1 MKMAHKRKWFGW
13 GVLGLL
19 LVLVVAGGS
28 FVWWANDVPAPMA
41 DALTAL
47 ESNAEVEVLED
58 RWLIFRPAAQ
68 DPSVGLIIYP
78 GGRVDAR
85 AYATV
90 AHQIAENG
98 FLVVIVPMPLN
109 LAITN
114 ANAAT
119 EVMAAYPQV
128 ERWAIGGHSL
138 GGAMAARYVYT
149 HPEIVEGLVLWA
161 AYPAESDDL
170 TAREDLVVSSIY
182 GTEDGLATVE
192 KVESSR
198 GLLPPSSSFV
208 AIPGGNHAQFG
219 SYGDQSGDRPASIS
233 RDQQQGMVV
242 EATLAVLHSLSAR
255 G

>member
-1 MKMAHKRKWFGW
+1 MVHKRKWFGW
-13 GVLGLL
+13 GMLGLL
-19 LVLVVAGGS
+19 LALVVAGGS
-28 FVWWANDVPAPMA
+28 FVWWANDVPVPTA
-41 DALTAL
+41 DALRAL
-47 ESNAEVEVLED
+47 EANAEVEVVED
-58 RWLIFRPAAQ
+58 RWLIFHPAAQ
-68 DPSVGLIIYP
+68 DPSLGFIIYP

-90 AHQIAENG
+90 AQQIASDG

-119 EVMAAYPQV
+119 EVMAAYPQIKS
-128 ERWAIGGHSL
+128 WAIGGHSL
-138 GGAMAARYVYT
+138 GGAMAARYAYANPGT
-149 HPEIVEGLVLWA
+149 VEGLVLWA
-161 AYPAESDDL
+161 AYPADSDDL
-170 TAREDLVVSSIY
+170 TNREDLVVSSIY

-219 SYGDQSGDRPASIS
+219 SYGDQTGDRPASIS
-233 RDQQQGMVV
+233 RAQQQRMVV
-242 EATLAVLHSLSAR
+242 EATLAVLYTLNET

>member
-1 MKMAHKRKWFGW
+1 
-13 GVLGLL
+13 
-19 LVLVVAGGS
+19 
-28 FVWWANDVPAPMA
+28 
-41 DALTAL
+41 
-47 ESNAEVEVLED
+47 
-58 RWLIFRPAAQ
+58 
-68 DPSVGLIIYP
+68 
-78 GGRVDAR
+78 
-85 AYATV
+85 
-90 AHQIAENG
+90 
-98 FLVVIVPMPLN
+98 MPLN